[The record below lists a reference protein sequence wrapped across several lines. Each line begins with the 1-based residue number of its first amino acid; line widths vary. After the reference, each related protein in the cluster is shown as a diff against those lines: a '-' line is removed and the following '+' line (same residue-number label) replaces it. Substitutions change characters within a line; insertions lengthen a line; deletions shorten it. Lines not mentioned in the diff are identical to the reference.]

1 MSSKDKGA
9 GPGGWQGKWEAGV
22 WQ

>member
-9 GPGGWQGKWEAGV
+9 GPGGWQGKWEAGM